1 MTRETIIKNVVTK
14 HIYLQEGKT
23 VSTQKNRVWT
33 GQKPS
38 TSAKPINNELLGD
51 SLGTAFGAG
60 QEVQSGTTRV
70 IQELQT
76 EFSVPKLLFEIL
88 NMGLSLRL
96 ASTEEGQSSWSFEPR
111 IGS

>member
-1 MTRETIIKNVVTK
+1 M
-14 HIYLQEGKT
+14 
-23 VSTQKNRVWT
+23 STQKNRVWT

-88 NMGLSLRL
+88 NMGTDRIKRRVDGT
-96 ASTEEGQSSWSFEPR
+96 ASCNSFSGGKGFIR
-111 IGS
+111 